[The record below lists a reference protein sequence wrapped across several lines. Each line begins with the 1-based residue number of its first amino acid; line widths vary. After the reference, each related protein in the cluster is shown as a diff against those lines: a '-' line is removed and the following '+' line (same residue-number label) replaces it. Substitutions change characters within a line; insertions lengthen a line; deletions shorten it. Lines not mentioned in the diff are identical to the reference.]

1 MSRVVNVSDSI
12 TIYPSSFDSTN
23 STYSS
28 VYSSLQ
34 PDNGLS
40 AHDSSTRACVYSN
53 TGNNAVSDLWYN
65 FDCSQIPNNA
75 TINSVSC
82 QAGAACYNRGSYFA
96 IKTLQLYVGTSIAKG
111 TAVTVTGNGGTR
123 ANHVLD
129 CGSNWTRSDLDNL
142 KIRMHIQRSTS
153 NSTSSASFS
162 FWGATVVIN
171 YSINGT
177 AYTIAAT
184 STATGS
190 TVDPATQEVM
200 EGETA
205 VVRLD
210 IPILGN
216 VNVTDNNTDI
226 SSLLEIHEVETS
238 GTIEATPQS
247 YTTSGSIS
255 GTRYQ
260 STIGHGVDNPSSQTG
275 NDYASNS
282 GSTATIYYKFDFSDI
297 PDNATITSMTV
308 QAYGHLESTSSGS
321 ERADLNVY
329 SGTTAK
335 GTTTSFT
342 STSNRTLTIPAGNW
356 TVAELKDDPRVG
368 FTIGYY
374 GGLVTGITWTAEYTV
389 PSTGLDYYYTYTLT
403 NVSTDHAILV
413 EEKGAYIPPEEDPE
427 YTYWPIT
434 ISSINATTNPG
445 TGTTRVVEGT
455 TQVVTISPEDPR
467 LALAM
472 DNGVD
477 ITSQLVGG
485 TPTNTYTVT
494 ERVSGASYG
503 FELNNSTGYYTS
515 SNYGQSK
522 SASVARLNMN
532 FESSCLVT
540 IQYIN
545 YAEASYDYGMFGK
558 LDTEVATDGLTA
570 SSGSSR
576 PSDSTSNYQISMCS
590 NSQQTQTV
598 TYDVPAG
605 EHFID
610 IKYGKD
616 DASDSGNDN
625 LQWKV
630 ISVTATS
637 AGGDYTYTLTNV
649 VEKHSLIFVFGEVE
663 YYFVTSTGNS
673 ACRLF
678 PDGQQVKLPGDGYR
692 LNIVPNNIS
701 AGVTITD
708 NNVDV
713 TTLLQREEGVDKYN
727 NTVVSYSYVLTDI
740 QATHN
745 LIVQVGEVIT
755 TLYCKIN
762 NTWRPVTKAYRKVN
776 GSWVEISDLTT
787 VFSKTKNYR
796 KG

>member
-1 MSRVVNVSDSI
+1 MSRPINVSDDLSLHPVSLD
-12 TIYPSSFDSTN
+12 TTN
-23 STYSS
+23 SDFPGTYYNDLEIDNAFTDASS
-28 VYSSLQ
+28 SI
-34 PDNGLS
+34 
-40 AHDSSTRACVYSN
+40 RAAIYTN
-53 TGNNAVSDLWYN
+53 TGSRATTTVYLN
-65 FDCSQIPNNA
+65 FDCSEIPIGA
-75 TINSVSC
+75 TINSISC
-82 QAGAACYNRGSYFA
+82 QVKCGTQGTNYFGTRTVQMTTGTTVKGRATTMSGSNSSPTTHTLTVGSWTAAE
-96 IKTLQLYVGTSIAKG
+96 LQNAKLKFYIQRGTSN
-111 TAVTVTGNGGTR
+111 TTT
-123 ANHVLD
+123 
-129 CGSNWTRSDLDNL
+129 
-142 KIRMHIQRSTS
+142 
-153 NSTSSASFS
+153 
-162 FWGATVVIN
+162 GATF
-171 YSINGT
+171 SIFGATLSVSYTFQGT
-177 AYTIAAT
+177 QYTIAAT
-184 STATGS
+184 STAAGS
-190 TVDPATQEVM
+190 TVDPATQEIM

-210 IPILGN
+210 IPVLGD
-216 VNVTDNNTDI
+216 VDVTDNNVDI
-226 SSLLEIHEVETS
+226 KSLLEMHEVETN
-238 GTIEATPQS
+238 GTIEAVPQS
-247 YTTSGSIS
+247 YVTSGSIS

-260 STIGHGVDNPSSQTG
+260 STVGCGIDNPSSQTG
-275 NDYASNS
+275 NDYASSS
-282 GSTATIYYKFDFSDI
+282 GNTAIIYYTFDFSDI
-297 PDNATITSMTV
+297 PDNATITNMTV
-308 QAYGHLESTSSGS
+308 QAYGHLESTSSSS

-356 TVAELKDDPRVG
+356 TVSELKNDPRVG

-374 GGLVTGITWTAEYTV
+374 GGLVTGITWTIDYTV
-389 PSTGLDYYYTYTLT
+389 PNTDNDYYYTYTLT
-403 NVSTDHAILV
+403 NVSADHAILV
-413 EEKGAYIPPEEDPE
+413 EEKGVYIPPEEDPE

-494 ERVSGASYG
+494 NRVNGASYG
-503 FELNNSTGYYTS
+503 FELNNSTGYYVS
-515 SNYGQSK
+515 SNAGVSE
-522 SASVARLNMN
+522 SASVARIN
-532 FESSCLVT
+532 FELETDVLVT
-540 IQYIN
+540 ISYIN
-545 YAEASYDYGMFGK
+545 YAEATYDYGVFGQI
-558 LDTEVATDGLTA
+558 DVALSTDYNNNSNAYYSCASQSDNVNSVQTLTYEISA
-570 SSGSSR
+570 GS
-576 PSDSTSNYQISMCS
+576 
-590 NSQQTQTV
+590 
-598 TYDVPAG
+598 
-605 EHFID
+605 HFVD
-610 IKYGKD
+610 IKYFKD
-616 DASDSGNDN
+616 QYTDNGNDN
-625 LQWKV
+625 LQWK
-630 ISVTATS
+630 ITNIEAIGT
-637 AGGDYTYTLTNV
+637 GGDYTYTLTNI
-649 VEKHSLIFVFGEVE
+649 VEKHSLIFVFGDVE
-663 YYFVTSTGNS
+663 YYFITSIGNS

-708 NNVDV
+708 NDVDV

-727 NTVVSYSYVLTDI
+727 NTVVSYTYILTDI

-755 TLYCKIN
+755 TLYYKIN

>member
-1 MSRVVNVSDSI
+1 MAQIVNISDTLTFYPVSIDSSLSDYASVNSS
-12 TIYPSSFDSTN
+12 YPIADALDAASTN
-23 STYSS
+23 DWA
-28 VYSSLQ
+28 Q
-34 PDNGLS
+34 FNI
-40 AHDSSTRACVYSN
+40 N
-53 TGNNAVSDLWYN
+53 TGSRATTYVYYN
-65 FDCSQIPNNA
+65 FDCSEIPSAATITSISCSVKTYIN
-75 TINSVSC
+75 TINSSRITTRQVQLCTGTTTKGSATTISNSPNEVNMTC
-82 QAGAACYNRGSYFA
+82 GSWTAAE
-96 IKTLQLYVGTSIAKG
+96 LQNAKIRLYIRRGTSN
-111 TAVTVTGNGGTR
+111 T
-123 ANHVLD
+123 
-129 CGSNWTRSDLDNL
+129 
-142 KIRMHIQRSTS
+142 TS
-153 NSTSSASFS
+153 NYYVRLY
-162 FWGATVVIN
+162 GATLTVS
-171 YSINGT
+171 YTYQG
-177 AYTIAAT
+177 AQYTIAAT

-190 TVDPATQEVM
+190 TVSPATQEVM

-210 IPILGN
+210 IPVLGD

-226 SSLLEIHEVETS
+226 KALLEMHEVETGGTLSKTAESCTNS
-238 GTIEATPQS
+238 GIQ
-247 YTTSGSIS
+247 SGSS
-255 GTRYQ
+255 YAAYAVGHSAEDPQT
-260 STIGHGVDNPSSQTG
+260 STSNM
-275 NDYASNS
+275 YAFS
-282 GSTATIYYKFDFSDI
+282 GSTGHVNYTFDFSDI
-297 PDNATITSMTV
+297 PSYATVTDV
-308 QAYGHLESTSSGS
+308 EVKCYGHRESSSVSSTYKAMVSLYSGS
-321 ERADLNVY
+321 
-329 SGTTAK
+329 TQK
-335 GTTTSFT
+335 GDDYELTN
-342 STSNRTLTIPAGNW
+342 TSNYLFTVPTPGTW
-356 TVAELKDDPRVG
+356 TRAELQNAILR
-368 FTIGYY
+368 FTVGYY
-374 GGLVTGITWTAEYTV
+374 GGLLCGITWNVTYTV
-389 PSTGLDYYYTYTLT
+389 PSTGNEYYYTYTLT
-403 NVSTDHAILV
+403 NVTTDHAILV
-413 EEKGAYIPPEEDPE
+413 EEKGVYIPPEENPE

-445 TGTTRVVEGT
+445 TGTTRVIEGT
-455 TQVVTISPEDPR
+455 NQTITISPEDPR

-494 ERVSGASYG
+494 SRVSGASYG
-503 FELNNSTGYYTS
+503 FELNNSTGYYVS
-515 SNYGQSK
+515 SNAGVSK
-522 SASVARLNMN
+522 SASVARLNMD

-545 YAEASYDYGMFGK
+545 YAEANYDYGMFGK

-570 SSGSSR
+570 SSSGSS

-616 DASDSGNDN
+616 DGSDSGNDN

-630 ISVTATS
+630 TSVTATS

-678 PDGQQVKLPGDGYR
+678 PDGQQVKLPGEGYR
-692 LNIVPNNIS
+692 LNIVPNNIN

-708 NNVDV
+708 NNIDV
-713 TTLLQREEGVDKYN
+713 TTSLTREEGVDKYN
-727 NTVVSYSYVLTDI
+727 NTVVSYTYILTDI

-755 TLYCKIN
+755 TLYYKIN
-762 NTWRPVTKAYRKVN
+762 NTWRPVTKAYKKVN

-787 VFSKTKNYR
+787 IFSKTKNYR

>member
-1 MSRVVNVSDSI
+1 MAQVVNINDTLTFYPVSIDSSLSDYYSVNSS
-12 TIYPSSFDSTN
+12 YPIADALDAASTN
-23 STYSS
+23 DWA
-28 VYSSLQ
+28 Q
-34 PDNGLS
+34 FNI
-40 AHDSSTRACVYSN
+40 N
-53 TGNNAVSDLWYN
+53 TGSRATTYVYYN
-65 FDCSQIPNNA
+65 FDCSAIPSAA
-75 TINSVSC
+75 TI
-82 QAGAACYNRGSYFA
+82 
-96 IKTLQLYVGTSIAKG
+96 TSISCSVKTYINTTNSSRITARQVQLCTGTTTKG
-111 TAVTVTGNGGTR
+111 SATT
-123 ANHVLD
+123 
-129 CGSNWTRSDLDNL
+129 
-142 KIRMHIQRSTS
+142 IS
-153 NSTSSASFS
+153 NSTSEVSLTCGSWTAAELHNAKIRLYVQRGTYNTTSNYYIRLY
-162 FWGATVVIN
+162 GATLTVS
-171 YSINGT
+171 YSYQGT
-177 AYTIAAT
+177 QYTIAAT
-184 STATGS
+184 STASGS
-190 TVDPATQEVM
+190 TVSPATQEIM
-200 EGETA
+200 GGETA

-210 IPILGN
+210 IPVLGD

-226 SSLLEIHEVETS
+226 SSLLEIHEVETG
-238 GTIEATPQS
+238 GTLSKTAES
-247 YTTSGSIS
+247 YTNSGI
-255 GTRYQ
+255 
-260 STIGHGVDNPSSQTG
+260 
-275 NDYASNS
+275 NS
-282 GSTATIYYKFDFSDI
+282 GSSYAAYAVGHTAEDPQISTSNMYASSGSTGYVNYTFDFSNI
-297 PDNATITSMTV
+297 PSDATVTNV
-308 QAYGHLESTSSGS
+308 EVKCYGHRESSSVS
-321 ERADLNVY
+321 STYKAMVSLY
-329 SGTTAK
+329 SSSTQK
-335 GTTTSFT
+335 GDDYELT
-342 STSNRTLTIPAGNW
+342 STSNYLFSVPTPGTW
-356 TVAELKDDPRVG
+356 TRAELQNAILR
-368 FTIGYY
+368 FTVGYY
-374 GGLVTGITWTAEYTV
+374 GGLLCGITWNVTYTV
-389 PSTGLDYYYTYTLT
+389 PSTGNDYYYTYTLT

-503 FELNNSTGYYTS
+503 FELNNSSGYYVS
-515 SNYGQSK
+515 SNAGVSK

-570 SSGSSR
+570 STGSSH

-649 VEKHSLIFVFGEVE
+649 VEKHSLIFVFGDVE

-678 PDGQQVKLPGDGYR
+678 PDGQQVKLPGDGYK

-708 NNVDV
+708 NNIDV

-727 NTVVSYSYVLTDI
+727 NTVVSYTYILTDI

-762 NTWRPVTKAYRKVN
+762 NTWRPVTKAYKKVN